1 MQREAF
7 RLRTETSAIS
17 LASFAL
23 TGILLAFLTACGG
36 SSPAPSVAVTASA
49 TTIDGTDTAT
59 LTATVTNDQ
68 NSKGVTW
75 SVSGGGSLSN
85 ETTTS
90 ATYTAPAATS
100 SSQSASITATSVADT
115 TKTGTVTVTI
125 PVAPSVTSTS
135 TSLTGAVGTAYSVT
149 LTASGGIAP
158 YTWSLGTGTTLPAC
172 LTLKSSGVI
181 TTASGLPPTAS
192 CAGTYS
198 NLTFTAT
205 DSGTPAA
212 LSATSSPLSITIAA
226 APAIVFSTT
235 SLAAGTVGTSY
246 SASVAATGGVGT
258 LTYSVTGGALPTGLT
273 LSSAGVISGKPTTA
287 GTSSFTIT
295 ASDAYGDSASTT
307 SPLSVTINNP
317 TLSVTTTSLPAGVAN
332 VLYSPQSLVASG
344 GSGTG
349 YSWVLING
357 TTLPAGMSLSS
368 GGVVS
373 GTPTAAGTTMFT
385 VKVTDS
391 ASDTATGTVSI
402 TINPG
407 LSVTTTSIP
416 NGTVGTAYSATLVA
430 SGGTGSGYTWT
441 ITSGASSLTGVGL
454 SLSSGGTIS
463 GTPTTPETAA
473 AFTVQVTD
481 SGSDKAT
488 MSLALTVSYGA
499 LNITTTNLPGATIN
513 ASYSETF
520 QATGG
525 SGNYSWSLTAGASG
539 LNGIGISLSTGGV
552 LSGTPSA
559 TGSYPFTVEV
569 TDTTTSS
576 TLTASYTLVVS
587 SAAAASCTHDGSAN
601 AILNGNYA
609 FLLSGFDPNGNNY
622 AVIGDFQANGNGVIS
637 NGNGDA
643 NSSGFATSG
652 EQQYAFTGTYS
663 IGDSANDNR
672 GITTWANTNT
682 SGTGL
687 PAQTSYCF
695 SADAIT
701 GGVAQ
706 SGRIIEADGSGYVL
720 TGFFQSQNS
729 SDFTNAALSTGYA
742 FGIQGVNKGTS
753 GTARAAIVG
762 QVTFNGSGGISGGQ
776 IDIAQYDPTSGSTTY
791 QAAQSNPS
799 GSTYSVAS
807 NGRGTMTIGSGASA
821 TPFVIYL
828 VGTGNEVLIL
838 SADNVNTGTLLVGQ
852 GMQQTTTS
860 FTTASLNGP
869 SVARIDAL
877 DVSNTPAVDD
887 VSVGQISF
895 NGTGGVSAVVDEN
908 DGGTV
913 TGPSSMTGGSYSVVS
928 SSGYIQVTGLGKHTA
943 YFYLY
948 APGSGFGLNDSDG
961 IDFFYLTAQTIPS
974 GGFTSADITGSFAFG
989 TAVPLAY
996 NSTGADQYPGI
1007 EDGAVTFSSGTVT
1020 GANDNVTAPGLAAEV
1035 QVNGAINNTYALD
1048 PTYGAASGRFVVSN
1062 GGSPN
1067 VVGYIVSPTQVYL
1080 IQTASGQDGLTIE
1093 ADGQQ

>member
-1 MQREAF
+1 MRRGVLFSQ
-7 RLRTETSAIS
+7 SGMPVGS
-17 LASFAL
+17 CVGFAL
-23 TGILLAFLTACGG
+23 VGILLGAMIGCGG
-36 SSPAPSVAVTASA
+36 SSPAPGVSVSASSA
-49 TTIDGTDTAT
+49 TVDGADTAT
-59 LTATVTNDQ
+59 LTATVANDK
-68 NSKGVTW
+68 NSAGVTW
-75 SVSGGGSLSN
+75 STSAGTLSN

-90 ATYTAPAATS
+90 ATFTAPAATS
-100 SSQSASITATSVADT
+100 SSQTVTITATSVVDT

-125 PVAPSVTSTS
+125 PAAPSVTSTN

-205 DSGTPAA
+205 DSGTPTA

-258 LTYSVTGGALPTGLT
+258 LTYSVTGGALPIGLT

-287 GTSSFTIT
+287 GASSFTVT

-307 SPLSVTINNP
+307 SPLSITINNP
-317 TLSVTTTSLPAGVAN
+317 ALSVTTTSLPAGVAN
-332 VLYSPQSLVASG
+332 VLYSSQSLVASG

-349 YSWVLING
+349 YSWVLTNG

-373 GTPTAAGTTMFT
+373 GTPTTAGTTMFT

-402 TINPG
+402 TINAG
-407 LSVTTTSIP
+407 LSVTTASIP
-416 NGTVGTAYSATLVA
+416 NGTVGTTYSTTLAA

-454 SLSSGGTIS
+454 SMSSGGTIS

-488 MSLALTVSYGA
+488 VSLALTVSYGA

-539 LNGIGISLSTGGV
+539 LNGVGISLSTGGV

-569 TDTTTSS
+569 TDTTTSN

-587 SAAAASCTHDGSAN
+587 SAVAASCTHDGSAN
-601 AILNGNYA
+601 AILNGSYA

-622 AVIGDFQANGNGVIS
+622 AVIGDFKANGGGAIS
-637 NGNGDA
+637 SGNGDA

-672 GITTWANTNT
+672 GITTWNNTNT

-720 TGFFQSQNS
+720 TGFFVVQNP
-729 SDFTNAALSTGYA
+729 SDFTTAALSTGYA

-753 GTARAAIVG
+753 GTGRAAIVG
-762 QVTFNGSGGISGGQ
+762 QATFNGSGGIPSGQ
-776 IDIAQYDPTSGSTTY
+776 IDIAEYDPTSGSTTY

-860 FTTASLNGP
+860 FTAASLNGP
-869 SVARIDAL
+869 SVFREIGADANNSP
-877 DVSNTPAVDD
+877 VTDD
-887 VSVGQISF
+887 VGVGQLSF
-895 NGTGGVSAVVDEN
+895 NGSGAVSGLADMN
-908 DGGTV
+908 DGGILS
-913 TGPSSMTGGSYSVVS
+913 GPNTLSANYTVS
-928 SSGYIQVTGLGKHTA
+928 SIGYVQVSGGTGKHPPNF
-943 YFYLY
+943 YFY
-948 APGSGFGLNDSDG
+948 APGSGFGLDG
-961 IDFFYLTAQTIPS
+961 SGSVDLYFLSAQTVPS
-974 GGFTSADITGSFAFG
+974 GGFTNASLTGSYAVG
-989 TAVPLAY
+989 TLDPAAY
-996 NSTGADQYPGI
+996 NGTGSNQYPQI
-1007 EDGAVTFSSGTVT
+1007 LDATVTFGSGTLSIT
-1020 GANDNVTAPGLAAEV
+1020 SDNVSAPGLAADV
-1035 QVNGAINNTYALD
+1035 QVDQTDSNTFALD
-1048 PTYGAASGRFVVSN
+1048 SSYGATTGRFVVSS
-1062 GGSPN
+1062 GGSPD

-1080 IQTASGQDGLTIE
+1080 IQATSGQDGLTIE
-1093 ADGQQ
+1093 ADSQQ